1 MIKFNDKKMTP
12 KQYAQ
17 EVLQET
23 LLVYIETCICSEDRE
38 DELSKMT
45 DKERIETMRQV
56 DLLVFRAMKAAGKGD
71 TK

>member
-17 EVLQET
+17 EVLRET
-23 LLVYIETCICSEDRE
+23 LLVYIESCVCSDDR
-38 DELSKMT
+38 DAELSKMT

-56 DLLVFRAMKAAGKGD
+56 DLLIFRAMKAIGKG
-71 TK
+71 K